1 MDSTKAVLDAILEA
15 ESDCCP
21 PPSLV
26 PREDVESMESEVQND
41 MKPVFALLVPL
52 TPSEEPMVSSMG
64 CAYDNIRLTENTGGS
79 CGISFEESVNQG
91 EVIDEL
97 GIGAEGSPHVSMCG
111 SLTQG
116 LLSQEDDSF
125 STRYNCSLEVKEVHE
140 FSCSF
145 CLQRFP
151 SKYSLV
157 MHVFIHI
164 DGVQPPKHVCKSC
177 GEVFPS
183 NDSLNKHLKMS
194 EGDKV
199 LPADNDKTFDSS
211 DDHENI
217 IFLEGDRKLSIMV
230 QTEKQSSSKECWK
243 SSKKSFNDTLHTQ
256 TVTCVA
262 EKPD

>member
-125 STRYNCSLEVKEVHE
+125 STRYNCSLEVCDMTH
-140 FSCSF
+140 
-145 CLQRFP
+145 CLT
-151 SKYSLV
+151 
-157 MHVFIHI
+157 
-164 DGVQPPKHVCKSC
+164 
-177 GEVFPS
+177 E
-183 NDSLNKHLKMS
+183 KM
-194 EGDKV
+194 
-199 LPADNDKTFDSS
+199 
-211 DDHENI
+211 
-217 IFLEGDRKLSIMV
+217 KLS
-230 QTEKQSSSKECWK
+230 SSQNEEGGIVTSKPSQYLRVRVLIAAFTTMK
-243 SSKKSFNDTLHTQ
+243 
-256 TVTCVA
+256 
-262 EKPD
+262 